1 MRLEKDALIAESH
14 DGLRRNTLELFLSCR
29 TGDLARVKYLVEE
42 QESELNVRDRWDG
55 TPLYYACLCG
65 HKDVVEYLLSQGA
78 SCVANTFDGERC
90 LYASLSLE
98 IRDLL
103 RDRKVITSNTMRRDT
118 YDEFLR
124 RCLEDSQHCDV
135 SFSVQGEIIPAH
147 RCVLAARCDFFRSSL
162 LDKWAG
168 RQLIPVT
175 HHAVDGAVFRIITQY
190 LYTGRLE
197 MQAKHFESFL
207 ELASRCQLISL
218 IADVKEA
225 LAEVLNQ
232 GSQRSGVSAESE
244 TILLEPTHYR
254 EQLQRD
260 FSTLPV
266 ELASGVTAGG
276 AAFPAEEH
284 NHADICINVD
294 GTHFLCHKVFLC
306 NRSEY
311 FRALIEDHFT
321 EASRLGSD
329 QQQLPVIELQQVTP
343 NIFGCVLRHVY
354 SNSDDRVNA
363 TNVWDVLCAADV
375 YLLPDLKRQC
385 GAQIAR
391 LLDVESICGTL
402 RASRLFRLPRLE
414 NQCIEFMAKHLA
426 EVIELPE
433 FHEAIRE
440 DAKEVKLRSFLKTHF
455 YYYFYPFYHA
465 VCYFTGCITFFAVA
479 SFKRS
484 KMPKVLQATAWCI
497 AVACGM
503 CCIFIK
509 TVWYRTRD
517 PTTEFGKLSAAF
529 FDRILWSIFL
539 AWITLSCATGRGGF
553 LNKFL
558 SWSAFTPL
566 SRLAFGV
573 YIIHLPFIHL
583 CLHISRERIFFSHF
597 SVVSFFFSMLVWSY
611 LLSYLLFIFCE
622 APTGRLDKL
631 IFDPQRRKTEGRE
644 KDEAPNDNS
653 VQDKLPDAV
662 VTFRDRKL
670 DIWQTSSEKN
680 TSNGIL
686 PGNCSR
692 TSCHL

>member
-147 RCVLAARCDFFRSSL
+147 RCVLAARCDFFRRSL

-294 GTHFLCHKVFLC
+294 GTHFLCHK
-306 NRSEY
+306 
-311 FRALIEDHFT
+311 
-321 EASRLGSD
+321 
-329 QQQLPVIELQQVTP
+329 
-343 NIFGCVLRHVY
+343 
-354 SNSDDRVNA
+354 VNA

-503 CCIFIK
+503 CCIFMK

>member
-147 RCVLAARCDFFRSSL
+147 RCVLAARCDFFRRSL

-294 GTHFLCHKVFLC
+294 GTHFLCHK
-306 NRSEY
+306 
-311 FRALIEDHFT
+311 
-321 EASRLGSD
+321 
-329 QQQLPVIELQQVTP
+329 
-343 NIFGCVLRHVY
+343 
-354 SNSDDRVNA
+354 VNA

-503 CCIFIK
+503 CCIFMK

-622 APTGRLDKL
+622 VPTGRLDKL

>member
-65 HKDVVEYLLSQGA
+65 HKDVVEYLLFQGA

-147 RCVLAARCDFFRSSL
+147 RCVLAARCDFFRRSL

-294 GTHFLCHKVFLC
+294 GTHFLCHK
-306 NRSEY
+306 
-311 FRALIEDHFT
+311 
-321 EASRLGSD
+321 
-329 QQQLPVIELQQVTP
+329 
-343 NIFGCVLRHVY
+343 
-354 SNSDDRVNA
+354 VNA

-503 CCIFIK
+503 CCIFMK